1 MAATILNYVH
11 AYLPDRAQDSD
22 VIFPKGIE
30 YCCHLGNNGKAH
42 TPAKGAPDKSGQNFQ
57 KSEQN
62 RADVSY
68 VGQDHTTKI

>member
-11 AYLPDRAQDSD
+11 AYLPDRAQDTD

-42 TPAKGAPDKSGQNFQ
+42 TPAKGGQCKGGQ
-57 KSEQN
+57 SLSKICGT
-62 RADVSY
+62 RVDVSC
-68 VGQDHTTKI
+68 VGQDHTAKI